1 MSSDSTDILGAAL
14 NLSDPERADL
24 AYRLLQSLKPPE
36 VVSDGDAKFEA
47 ELERR
52 VEDYEAGRTSAS
64 DSDEVA
70 ARLTTVASEAY
81 VAK

>member
-1 MSSDSTDILGAAL
+1 MSSDSPGILGAAL

-52 VEDYEAGRTSAS
+52 AEDYEAGRTSAS
-64 DSDEVA
+64 DWDEVA
-70 ARLTTVASEAY
+70 ARLSTKLKERKSS
-81 VAK
+81 